1 MSDRAAVPPAPTV
14 RWLVRTRLLERL
26 APVRDGGLGMV
37 VAPVGSGKT
46 TLLRQWARSRE
57 HPVVWY
63 AANRL
68 PAPETVLR
76 EASGRCGGIV
86 VDDVDE
92 ATDPAHV
99 EKLARIVEVV
109 CGQVPVVL
117 GSRRLPRLNLARDEL
132 PRMVAV
138 TAADLTFLPWE
149 VAELFADVYE
159 DPIEPVAVEA
169 LTERTEGWAAALRLW
184 HLARRLGQ
192 QTLLAPPENPSPNAL
207 VGLPECLHDYV
218 DREVLAGLPDPL
230 LRFARAMSV
239 FEAVTP
245 ERADRLLGTT
255 GSRRALTD
263 LARRVELVVPVG
275 DIDSYRFHRVLRE
288 HLRAG
293 LVVDH
298 GTTALR
304 AMFDE
309 AAGVLAAE
317 GAHAEAFRA
326 RCRGGNATEAANLL
340 AGHGASV
347 LRGSPEVAALL
358 AGSFA
363 AATPSLLLAL
373 AHLLDADGSLER
385 AATVSDLAVAAGADP
400 DAVRGPRETS
410 LADGV
415 ANPFPDLTRRGAED
429 RPVGRHAAAASG
441 EPAGHALRSIHLL
454 AAGRARDALAQLALA
469 QPHLPAEHPVLLAAR
484 LGLVAARAIAAPS
497 EPEPELTDI
506 YRLARGSG
514 LTWLARLAY
523 AAALVRGANPRRCA
537 EARRLAAA
545 RHVAGDRWAALL
557 IDAAVA
563 VALLRRGR
571 PDLALM
577 EDLVERCRSL
587 GAGTLEAAA
596 RALHALAAAESD
608 APDVG
613 EARAAEAFARHAEA
627 PAALAVAYAA
637 LALREPGER
646 AQLTRLAESTG
657 ALAGLGCRP
666 WTWRRDAGRGIG
678 EERELGSGTAPDR
691 AAATRAGAAARHTH
705 TEPEPTLTMTCLGDF
720 QLHLDGRHVDLS
732 RIRPVAQT
740 VLRILAVHAGTT
752 VHRDVVVGAL
762 WGDLREEAALHNLHV
777 AISSLRQLLGT
788 LAPGRARTLLA
799 RNGQA
804 YALAPNGPPLTDLQ
818 AIDARLAQAARC
830 RLAGDRTGQV
840 DALRE
845 VLDGYHADVLP
856 GDGAAEWVLPTRERY
871 RQTVAEAATTL
882 AELELRRGRYDAA
895 VHAATSGVRI
905 DPWRDATWRV
915 LIAAHDAAGAPAAAS
930 RARHEYAAIL
940 ESLGV
945 ASVATPSRAAARAP
959 RPAPSMA
966 SKAPRPP
973 GVRTA

>member
-1 MSDRAAVPPAPTV
+1 MSDRAVVPPAPTV
-14 RWLVRTRLLERL
+14 RWLVRPRLLERL
-26 APVRDGGLGMV
+26 APIRDGGLGMV

-46 TLLRQWARSRE
+46 TLLRQWARGRQ
-57 HPVVWY
+57 HPVAWY

-68 PAPETVLR
+68 PAPDAVLR
-76 EASGRCGGIV
+76 EASRRCGGIV
-86 VDDVDE
+86 VDDVHE

-99 EKLARIVEVV
+99 EKLARIIDLA
-109 CGQVPVVL
+109 CSQVPVVL

-138 TAADLTFLPWE
+138 TSADLTFLPWE

-192 QTLLAPPENPSPNAL
+192 QTLIAPPENPSPNAL
-207 VGLPECLHDYV
+207 GGLPECLHDYV

-239 FEAVTP
+239 FDAVTP
-245 ERADRLLGTT
+245 ERADRMLGTT
-255 GSRRALTD
+255 GSRRALGD
-263 LARRVELVVPVG
+263 LARRVQLVVPMGEV
-275 DIDSYRFHRVLRE
+275 DSYRFHRVLRE

-293 LVVDH
+293 LAVDH
-298 GTTALR
+298 GTNALR

-309 AAGVLAAE
+309 AAVVLTAE

-326 RCRGGNATEAANLL
+326 RCRGGNAAEAANLL
-340 AGHGASV
+340 AGHGGAV
-347 LRGSPEVAALL
+347 LGGSPEVAALL

-385 AATVSDLAVAAGADP
+385 AATVSDLAVAAGAD
-400 DAVRGPRETS
+400 AARSTGGLPRTDP
-410 LADGV
+410 LAYPLTELALPSGDGL
-415 ANPFPDLTRRGAED
+415 PLGRR
-429 RPVGRHAAAASG
+429 AAASG
-441 EPAGHALRSIHLL
+441 EPAGHALRSIDLL

-469 QPHLPAEHPVLLAAR
+469 QPHLPPDHPVLLAAR
-484 LGLVAARAIAAPS
+484 LGIVAARAIAAPT

-545 RHVAGDRWAALL
+545 RHLAGDRWAALL
-557 IDAAVA
+557 IDAAVG
-563 VALLRRGR
+563 VALLRQGR
-571 PDLALM
+571 PDLALL
-577 EDLVERCRSL
+577 ESLVERCRAL

-608 APDVG
+608 APDAG

-637 LALREPGER
+637 LALREPGR
-646 AQLTRLAESTG
+646 RTDLMRLAESTG

-666 WTWRRDAGRGIG
+666 WTWRRDSARAIG
-678 EERELGSGTAPDR
+678 EERPPRSGPPPSPAKAP
-691 AAATRAGAAARHTH
+691 RAGETTRHTLA
-705 TEPEPTLTMTCLGDF
+705 EPEPTLTMTCLGDF
-720 QLHLDGRHVDLS
+720 QLRLDGRPVDLS

-752 VHRDVVVGAL
+752 VHREIVVTAL
-762 WGDLREEAALHNLHV
+762 WGDLREGAALHNVHV

-788 LAPGRARTLLA
+788 LVPGRARTLLA
-799 RNGQA
+799 RTGQA
-804 YALAPNGPPLTDLQ
+804 YALAPSGPPLTDLQ
-818 AIDARLAQAARC
+818 AIDARLAQATRC
-830 RLAGDRTGQV
+830 RLAGDRTGHV

-845 VLDGYHADVLP
+845 VLDGYVADVLP
-856 GDGAAEWVLPTRERY
+856 ADGSAEWVLPTRERY

-882 AELELRRGRYDAA
+882 ADVELRRGRFDAA
-895 VHAATSGVRI
+895 VHAATGGVRI

-930 RARHEYAAIL
+930 RARQEYAAML

-945 ASVATPSRAAARAP
+945 ASVATPNRTAAGAP
-959 RPAPSMA
+959 RPAPTVA
-966 SKAPRPP
+966 AKAARPP